1 MIFFFFLE
9 FSSTC
14 GNSRRISLSPVPL
27 LLSPFSPAI
36 VLPTFSRG
44 KLLKRPV
51 ELYWL
56 SLFSPKTELVFLSF
70 SPLFVPSLLL
80 ILSCSLSLFFSLI
93 QVERFSSTSRQFD
106 EGGKEGKKEQRFI
119 KKKKKKNPNKLH
131 NAHGTVRD
139 RFTVSLD
146 RFTIRNTF
154 TDALKSWLV
163 VRVQVAAVSIH
174 SYHLL
179 LH

>member
-14 GNSRRISLSPVPL
+14 GNSRRISLSPV

-119 KKKKKKNPNKLH
+119 KKKKKKIQINCITHTGLS
-131 NAHGTVRD
+131 GTVLQ
-139 RFTVSLD
+139 FPWTVLPSVIL
-146 RFTIRNTF
+146 
-154 TDALKSWLV
+154 SPM
-163 VRVQVAAVSIH
+163 H
-174 SYHLL
+174 
-179 LH
+179 

>member
-1 MIFFFFLE
+1 MRGVKIFFFSFLILLSCPLNLKYVFFSLVYFFTSTYRIFYRVDFFHVFQRCFFFLRFHSLLLFILFRMIFFFFLE

-14 GNSRRISLSPVPL
+14 GNSRRISLSPV

-80 ILSCSLSLFFSLI
+80 ILSCSLSLSL
-93 QVERFSSTSRQFD
+93 
-106 EGGKEGKKEQRFI
+106 
-119 KKKKKKNPNKLH
+119 
-131 NAHGTVRD
+131 
-139 RFTVSLD
+139 
-146 RFTIRNTF
+146 
-154 TDALKSWLV
+154 
-163 VRVQVAAVSIH
+163 
-174 SYHLL
+174 
-179 LH
+179 